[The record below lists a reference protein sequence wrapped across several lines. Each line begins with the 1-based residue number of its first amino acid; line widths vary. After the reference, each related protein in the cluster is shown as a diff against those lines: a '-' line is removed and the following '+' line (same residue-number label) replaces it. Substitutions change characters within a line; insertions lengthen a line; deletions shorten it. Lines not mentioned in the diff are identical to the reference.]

1 MSDLCVCY
9 NKNGEVCQKEITMKK
24 IINYKNLSIGKK
36 FTVTLC
42 LILMLPL
49 MILFLWIN
57 KSVTDQIV
65 EENCKTNLA
74 ILKQT
79 ENALQSMIQD
89 ITAVSLE
96 VIGN

>member
-1 MSDLCVCY
+1 
-9 NKNGEVCQKEITMKK
+9 MKK
-24 IINYKNLSIGKK
+24 IIDYKNLSIGKK

-57 KSVTDQIV
+57 KSVTEQIV

-89 ITAVSLE
+89 ITSVSLE
-96 VIGN
+96 VIGNEDLQNYLKNYDISGTKTRI